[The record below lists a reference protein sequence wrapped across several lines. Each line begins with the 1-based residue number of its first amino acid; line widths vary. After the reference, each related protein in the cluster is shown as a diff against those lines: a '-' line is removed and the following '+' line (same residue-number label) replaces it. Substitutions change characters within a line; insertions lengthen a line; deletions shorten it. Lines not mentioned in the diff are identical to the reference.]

1 MRFKKGQIKDVEIK
15 TLTKFLD
22 ERGWLAE
29 LFRHDDLSNH
39 VHPQMAYASLTLPG
53 IARGPHAHADQ
64 TDLFCFIGP
73 GNFKVFLWDNRED
86 SETYGVQQIVFA
98 GQDSPKSVLVPPGV
112 VHGYKSL
119 GPEPGLVFNAPNR
132 LYGGYGKKGPV
143 DEIRFEDDP
152 DSPFI
157 IE

>member
-1 MRFKKGQIKDVEIK
+1 MEFKKGDIKGVEVK
-15 TLTKFLD
+15 ALTKFLD

-29 LFRHDDLSNH
+29 LFRHDLMDEG

-53 IARGPHAHADQ
+53 IARGPHAHVDQ

-73 GNFKVFLWDNRED
+73 GNFKVYLWDNRKD
-86 SETYGVQQIVFA
+86 SSTYGMKQLVFA
-98 GQDSPKSVLVPPGV
+98 GQDAPKSILVPPGV

-119 GPEPGLVFNAPNR
+119 GPGPGLVFNAPNR
-132 LYGGYGKKGPV
+132 LYAGKGKKGPV

-152 DSPFI
+152 HSPFVI
-157 IE
+157 D